1 MPQRKL
7 DVVLDSVKRLQ
18 RMGATSNLVN
28 LLHKQY
34 PADLAQLFSE
44 LPEKDRLSAFSLL
57 LERNSRLAMEA
68 LSELGPE
75 IGASLLA
82 SRSAEE
88 IVKFLQELPSD
99 DAAALIDHLPEE
111 LAAAVL
117 ELMQKKP
124 AGGDVGELLEYPE
137 KTAGRIMN
145 PKVFALSEDMTASEA
160 IAALQASRDVEM
172 VFYLYVIDAR
182 RHLVGVVSLRRLLL
196 VPPDTPLKR
205 IMTTDLISVR
215 VDINQEEV
223 ARLVASYNLLAIPV
237 VDEENKLVG
246 VITVDDVIDVIKDEA
261 TEDVYRLAG
270 LASDDRVFTAPTDS
284 LRKRLPWLIVNLATA
299 FIAASVVKIFEGTI
313 GVVTSLA
320 VFMPV
325 VAGMGGNAA
334 TQTLA
339 VIVRG
344 IALGELTWSNSKKA
358 LLKEATVGL
367 GNGVACGVIGAGL
380 VWLMQG
386 NPYLGAI
393 LGMAMIINMFV
404 AAIAGTLI
412 PLALRALKVD
422 PALASSVFIT
432 TLTDV
437 FGFLSF
443 LGLGALFIRY
453 LAVHGVEWRGFR
465 VQGSGFKVQG
475 SRTSNPNLEP

>member
-7 DVVLDSVKRLQ
+7 DVVLDSVKRLL
-18 RMGATSNLVN
+18 RMGAMANLVN
-28 LLHKQY
+28 LLQKQY
-34 PADLAQLFSE
+34 PADLAQLLAE
-44 LPEKDRLSAFSLL
+44 LPDKDRQSVFSLL

-82 SRSAEE
+82 GRPPEE
-88 IVKFLQELPSD
+88 IVKLTQELPSD
-99 DAAALIDHLPEE
+99 DVASIIDHLPED
-111 LAAAVL
+111 LASSVL

-124 AGGDVGELLEYPE
+124 ASADVGELLEYPE

-145 PKVFALSEDMTASEA
+145 PKVFALSEDLTAAEA
-160 IAALQASRDVEM
+160 ITALQASRDVEM

-196 VPPDTPLKR
+196 VRPETPLKR

-270 LASDDRVFTAPTDS
+270 LASDDRVFTAPSDS
-284 LRKRLPWLIVNLATA
+284 LRKRLPWLVVNLATA
-299 FIAASVVKIFEGTI
+299 FIAASVVKLFEGTI

-344 IALGELTWSNSKKA
+344 IALGELTWRNTRKA
-358 LLKEATVGL
+358 LLKEATVGI
-367 GNGVACGVIGAGL
+367 GNGVACGIVGAGV

-386 NPYLGAI
+386 NPFLGAI
-393 LGMAMIINMFV
+393 LGLAMVINMFV

-443 LGLGALFIRY
+443 LGLGALFIKY
-453 LAVHGVEWRGFR
+453 LAVAG
-465 VQGSGFKVQG
+465 
-475 SRTSNPNLEP
+475 